1 MSGDT
6 VGERARNNI
15 TEIVTLL
22 VTATWLSLLF
32 LGPGNLWLV
41 VLIVGYAAVIPLVE
55 TLFGD
60 EAEDEDAGVVED
72 AWSWDEES
80 DESTTTDD
88 AKPDPL
94 DELRRRYAQGELT
107 DQQFERKVERLLET
121 ETIEDVED
129 AYDHPTRTESDT
141 GRSPNRSSERERER
155 ERE

>member
-6 VGERARNNI
+6 VGERARNNS
-15 TEIVTLL
+15 TEIVSLL

-60 EAEDEDAGVVED
+60 EDEESETASDS
-72 AWSWDEES
+72 WSWDGES
-80 DESTTTDD
+80 NESATSDDE
-88 AKPDPL
+88 KPDPL

-129 AYDHPTRTESDT
+129 AYDRPRRTKSDA
-141 GRSPNRSSERERER
+141 GRSTNRSSERDREPERE
-155 ERE
+155 